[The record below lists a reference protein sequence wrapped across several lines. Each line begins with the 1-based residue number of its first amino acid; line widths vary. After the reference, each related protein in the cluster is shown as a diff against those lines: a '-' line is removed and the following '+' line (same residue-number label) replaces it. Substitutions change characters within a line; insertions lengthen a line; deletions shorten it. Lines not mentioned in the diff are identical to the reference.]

1 MELAIVAITA
11 LFAAGLTF
19 FSGFGLGTILL
30 PVLALFLPAEL
41 AVAGTGVVH
50 LANNLFKLALMG
62 RHADRSIAI
71 RFGVPAVL
79 AALAGAWLLGRVAAL
94 PAVASW
100 GAAGRVF
107 DITPLGLAIASVVV
121 FFAAFD
127 LVPRLR
133 GWRVPSRWMPVGGAL
148 SGFFG
153 GLSGHQGALRS
164 AFLTKAG
171 LTKEGFIGTGVV
183 IACVVDLTRLGVYS
197 GMLGRSMESPGVE
210 WARLGPILAVGCIA
224 ALAGSL
230 VGARLVRKI
239 TIDAV
244 RWIVGAG
251 LMLLGAAM
259 GAGVI

>member
-1 MELAIVAITA
+1 VEHALVAITA

-30 PVLALFLPAEL
+30 PVFALFLPAEL

-62 RHADRSIAI
+62 RRADRGIAV

-79 AALAGAWLLGRVAAL
+79 AALLGAWLLGRMAAL
-94 PAVASW
+94 PALASW
-100 GAAGRVF
+100 SAWGRQFHVA
-107 DITPLGLAIASVVV
+107 PLGLAIAAVIV

-133 GWRVPSRWMPVGGAL
+133 TWRVPPRFMPLGGAL

-171 LTKEGFIGTGVV
+171 LTKEAFIGTGVV
-183 IACVVDLTRLGVYS
+183 ITCAVDLTRLGVYS
-197 GMLGRSMESPGVE
+197 GTLGRSLEGPGTE
-210 WARLGPILAVGCIA
+210 WARLGPLLAIACVA
-224 ALAGSL
+224 ALVGSL
-230 VGARLVRKI
+230 VGARLVRKV

-244 RWIVGAG
+244 RTIVGIG
-251 LMLLGAAM
+251 LILLGLAL
-259 GAGVI
+259 GTGVI